1 MALEKN
7 ALFSSATEGAYL
19 RLMPDENGVGTAVFA
34 ATGGGAETY
43 VHGTAVTWAT
53 TGWTVWDGTASGSAT
68 AIYGFVYGDDVV
80 TDTTNDVVGVVM
92 TAGEIHYA
100 DALAVNVTDGAYG
113 NQAQLEAALQ
123 SITMRERNL
132 RTVGLTGT
140 PEA

>member
-1 MALEKN
+1 
-7 ALFSSATEGAYL
+7 
-19 RLMPDENGVGTAVFA
+19 MPDENGVGTAVFA
-34 ATGGGAETY
+34 ATAGGAATY

-53 TGWTVWDGTASGSAT
+53 SGWTVWDGSDVNSAT
-68 AIYGFVYGDDVV
+68 GIYGFVYGDDVV

-92 TAGEIHYA
+92 TAGEIAYA
-100 DALAVNVTDGAYG
+100 DAKAVNVDGAVAYG
-113 NQAQLEAALQ
+113 TDAQLIAALQ